1 LWVVNSKTF
10 GALGQSRPRGK
21 CTYGFWTRKA
31 EVAGGAGFPL
41 LYRLYTKYLHEFFTF
56 FFKKYHSKKKKKK
69 SNMIQYLFRNLT

>member
-31 EVAGGAGFPL
+31 EVASSAGFPL
-41 LYRLYTKYLHEFFTF
+41 LYRLYTNIFTSFYFF
-56 FFKKYHSKKKKKK
+56 
-69 SNMIQYLFRNLT
+69 